1 MWDEWIE
8 TAMGLR
14 IRISE
19 ILAYEKDPYD
29 NYTKCY
35 HKSGFYAVTATP
47 EEIDAL
53 LGREQPYSQKK
64 RKNDESEHVPSR
76 CHKDGDH
83 IYFGEKMK

>member
-29 NYTKCY
+29 NYTKCN
-35 HKSGFYAVTATP
+35 HAKGFYAVTATP

-64 RKNDESEHVPSR
+64 RKHEETDYIQPK
-76 CHKDGDH
+76 CHGDYGH

>member
-64 RKNDESEHVPSR
+64 RKHQEPGYVQEH
-76 CHKDGDH
+76 CFEENGH
-83 IYFGEKMK
+83 IYLGEKMK